1 MSSLCHLVYT
11 SAATRNLS
19 ENDLALI
26 LEAARAS
33 NRHRC
38 VTGILLHIEGTFF
51 QVIEGEPEV
60 VQALFERI
68 RQDPRHSH
76 VTTIIQEPIAK
87 RAFGEWTMGYDFV
100 SEQDLEII
108 LDVHGVRGNEHSVCR
123 LKEGRAR
130 RLLSAFSEG
139 SWRNRV
145 AQR

>member
-1 MSSLCHLVYT
+1 MPALYHLIYT

-19 ENDLALI
+19 ANDLASI

-33 NRHRC
+33 NRRRC
-38 VTGILLHIEGTFF
+38 VTGILLHIAGTFF
-51 QVIEGEPEV
+51 QVIEGEPDF
-60 VQALFERI
+60 VQTLYERI

-87 RAFGEWTMGYDFV
+87 RAFSEWTMGYDFV

-108 LDVHGVRGNEHSVCR
+108 LDVHGVRGNEHSVGR

-130 RLLSAFSEG
+130 KLLSAFSEG
-139 SWRNRV
+139 SWRNRIS
-145 AQR
+145 QQ